1 MIATELKAIDLV
13 DWFLYNGLEDA
24 GMSKVSR

>member
-13 DWFLYNGLEDA
+13 DWFLNNGLEDA